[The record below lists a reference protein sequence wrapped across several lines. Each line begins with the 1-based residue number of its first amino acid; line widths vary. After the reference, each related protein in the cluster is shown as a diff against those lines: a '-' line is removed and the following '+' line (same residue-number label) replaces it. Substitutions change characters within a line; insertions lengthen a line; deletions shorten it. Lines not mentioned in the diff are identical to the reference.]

1 MGTSN
6 FARPQHVSCTYA
18 ILLNRYDEENDE
30 YNTPDSDDVDAVKE
44 NIRDM
49 LFEKDKDNYSFES
62 SFGRACEKQAL
73 GEFRLGVTVGEI
85 DIDIQVV
92 PYFDPGYYEGAN
104 LDISLLYEGDEY
116 ESTDD
121 IVSDVVQYFDPENPG
136 LFAIH
141 SKLIVPKLEKLF
153 DSYVKKIEE
162 VFSDVSEE
170 KLRRIGTASNGET
183 FYETCKS

>member
-6 FARPQHVSCTYA
+6 FERPQHVSCTYA
-18 ILLNRYDEENDE
+18 VLLTHYNEENDE
-30 YNTPDSDDVDAVKE
+30 YEAPDTDEIDAVE
-44 NIRDM
+44 ANIRDM
-49 LFEKDKDNYSFES
+49 LFKKDEENYFFES
-62 SFGRACEKQAL
+62 AYDKMNRHTL

-85 DIDIQVV
+85 DIDIQLV
-92 PYFDPGYYEGAN
+92 PYMDPGYYEGAN
-104 LDISLLYEGDEY
+104 LDIALLYEGDEY
-116 ESTDD
+116 ESTND
-121 IVSDVVQYFDPENPG
+121 IASDVVQYFNPENPG

-141 SKLIVPKLEKLF
+141 SKLIGPKLEELF
-153 DSYVKKIEE
+153 DSYVNKIED